1 MKVCDKLVF
10 VFGWLFRPGKTIAY
24 PRVNTLKVG
33 CDLINKDYTKLERP
47 ARDENSSLLRTFLI

>member
-24 PRVNTLKVG
+24 PRVNRLKG
-33 CDLINKDYTKLERP
+33 RL
-47 ARDENSSLLRTFLI
+47 